1 MEQAQPKY
9 KKYLLVCENARTDK
23 ASCAPLAMN
32 TQLRVLLKQAIRE
45 RGYSNVIR
53 VSRTGCLDSCDDGP
67 NVLLMPDNI
76 MFHHV
81 QLSDVLQIANIAIG
95 ERAK

>member
-9 KKYLLVCENARTDK
+9 RKYLLVCENTRTDK
-23 ASCAPLAMN
+23 ASCAPVDP
-32 TQLRVLLKQAIRE
+32 QLRVLLKQAIRE
-45 RGYSNVIR
+45 RGYGDSIR

-67 NVLLMPDNI
+67 NVLLMPDNV

-81 QLSDVLQIANIAIG
+81 ELSDVPQIANIAIG
-95 ERAK
+95 GN